1 MNLGQ
6 LCLPE
11 QKWKSL
17 ANGIEGFL
25 ANQKRL
31 FPDDPEIEAKA
42 RHYASQLRQE
52 RLGRAQECLAAE
64 EAAQYV
70 RVDLNS
76 LITNDAKT
84 AGTEHVAIS
93 QMNEYGLDKLLHG
106 LDFTREQIT
115 YSKMPIAGRMF
126 HPGSECETVR
136 WVSKTSGMGELL
148 GTEVKRYDTALHRTE
163 GNL

>member
-1 MNLGQ
+1 MPAGT
-6 LCLPE
+6 E
-11 QKWKSL
+11 V
-17 ANGIEGFL
+17 EGARQWHRRIL

-31 FPDDPEIEAKA
+31 FPEDPEIEAKA
-42 RHYASQLRQE
+42 RHYASQIRQE

-64 EAAQYV
+64 EAAQYE

-84 AGTEHVAIS
+84 VGAEHVAIS
-93 QMNEYGLDKLLHG
+93 QMNEYGLDKILHG

-115 YSKMPIAGRMF
+115 YSKMLIVGRMV
-126 HPGSECETVR
+126 HPGSECETVQ
-136 WVSKTSGMGELL
+136 WVSKTSGVGELL
-148 GTEVKRYDTALHRTE
+148 GAEVKRYDTALYRTE